1 MFITSSPAP
10 AGRFPTARPAP
21 PLPPTTRGA
30 LSPRAALCSVPR
42 PGQRARGRQR
52 WRQRAGPPRHGVRH
66 EGLSA
71 ERAAG
76 GKQRGLSPAWVASL
90 LPRGSPGPWGPAQPA
105 PRSSGRG
112 PSRGPARPGPAAGGA
127 REPAGRIAGTA
138 GAPAASSGRRGSRTG
153 DSSEPERG
161 GAEIP
166 AREPRMRPLTPASA

>member
-52 WRQRAGPPRHGVRH
+52 WRQRAGLPRHGVRH
-66 EGLSA
+66 EGLSG

-76 GKQRGLSPAWVASL
+76 GKQRGLSPAWVASF
-90 LPRGSPGPWGPAQPA
+90 LPRGSPGPWGPPQPA

-112 PSRGPARPGPAAGGA
+112 PSRGPARRQGEHESQPGASRGQRGLPLPAAAAAGVA
-127 REPAGRIAGTA
+127 RETPRSRSE
-138 GAPAASSGRRGSRTG
+138 AARKSRRGSRG
-153 DSSEPERG
+153 CG
-161 GAEIP
+161 H
-166 AREPRMRPLTPASA
+166 